1 MNKEEWIEAA
11 LPKYIVTNPTLQEEI
26 QDLSPKDQQD
36 QTRWAFED
44 EADALSIETWEL
56 ALRFSGRSE
65 EEIKS
70 LRMAVHKEAAE
81 ALDMDWEEYC
91 ELNAVME

>member
-44 EADALSIETWEL
+44 EAEALNIETWEL
-56 ALRFSGRSE
+56 ALHFSSKSE
-65 EEIKS
+65 EEIQA
-70 LRMAVHKEAAE
+70 LRLAVYKEAAE
-81 ALDMDWEEYC
+81 ALDMDWDEYC
-91 ELNAVME
+91 ELNAVKV

>member
-26 QDLSPKDQQD
+26 QGLSPKDQLD

-44 EADALSIETWEL
+44 EAEALSIETWEL
-56 ALRFSGRSE
+56 ALRFSSKSE
-65 EEIKS
+65 DEIKA
-70 LRMAVHKEAAE
+70 LRTAVHKDAAE
-81 ALDMDWEEYC
+81 ALDMEWDEYC
-91 ELNAVME
+91 ELNAVEQ

>member
-44 EADALSIETWEL
+44 EAEALNIETWEL
-56 ALRFSGRSE
+56 ALRFSSKSE
-65 EEIKS
+65 DEIQA
-70 LRMAVHKEAAE
+70 LRLAVHKEAAE
-81 ALDMDWEEYC
+81 ALDMDWDEYC
-91 ELNAVME
+91 ELNAVEV

>member
-36 QTRWAFED
+36 RQQ
-44 EADALSIETWEL
+44 
-56 ALRFSGRSE
+56 
-65 EEIKS
+65 EIGKT
-70 LRMAVHKEAAE
+70 LQGVRRKG
-81 ALDMDWEEYC
+81 
-91 ELNAVME
+91 